1 MLIPDKTRDDV
12 IMINHTR
19 VILRLNSNLIYST
32 YNMIENLAYV
42 IIGFAATYLSLE
54 VAWHFTACRLKENI
68 SEEEKKI
75 MKSCMF
81 KEMKMALMTS
91 PQASPG
97 RVMK

>member
-1 MLIPDKTRDDV
+1 
-12 IMINHTR
+12 MINHTR

-68 SEEEKKI
+68 SKEKKKI

-81 KEMKMALMTS
+81 KEMKMVLMTS